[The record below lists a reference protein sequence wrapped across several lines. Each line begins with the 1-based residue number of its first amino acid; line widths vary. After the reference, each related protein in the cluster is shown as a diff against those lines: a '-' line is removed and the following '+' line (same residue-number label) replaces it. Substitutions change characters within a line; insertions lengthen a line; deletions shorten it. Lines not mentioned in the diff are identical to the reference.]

1 MVIGDKRN
9 YLTAL
14 IVPSFPALKKFA
26 DENGISYSD
35 VKELLTNE
43 QVYQAVEADV
53 KKLTKELARF
63 EQVKKFTLMPKE
75 FTIADD
81 ELTPTLKVKRKVVAE
96 KYAEIINQM
105 YIE

>member
-1 MVIGDKRN
+1 
-9 YLTAL
+9 
-14 IVPSFPALKKFA
+14 A

-63 EQVKKFTLMPKE
+63 EQVKKFTLMPRE

-96 KYAEIINQM
+96 KYADIINQM